1 MGPSHVTFLV
11 SDRWKVC
18 GWCIRQLPFLN
29 CTQHSPAEELCWWL
43 QTSFSMSHKAG
54 DGLSVTNWTREGE
67 HDYLN
72 ERRMGWHK
80 RTWIFQNPGR
90 RENVGQSSPVT
101 CSICTQ
107 GGKSTLQERLGQAG
121 TWPWCSLAHTVVF
134 MPDRRISKQSDFHLF
149 LITKKNAPTAKK
161 PPNNCHWN
169 SVQDLWSERTV
180 QRANEWKNRGATF
193 LPTSES
199 NLWRAST
206 LKPDF
211 NTNKILVIA
220 HIPK

>member
-149 LITKKNAPTAKK
+149 LITKKNAPTAKNPK
-161 PPNNCHWN
+161 
-169 SVQDLWSERTV
+169 Q
-180 QRANEWKNRGATF
+180 
-193 LPTSES
+193 LP
-199 NLWRAST
+199 
-206 LKPDF
+206 LKQCSGP
-211 NTNKILVIA
+211 LVRKDCAEGKRVKGQGSDISPYFRIKSLEGF
-220 HIPK
+220 HIKTRF

>member
-11 SDRWKVC
+11 SDRWKAC

-107 GGKSTLQERLGQAG
+107 GGKSTLHERLGQAG

-134 MPDRRISKQSDFHLF
+134 MPDRRISKTVRFPFVPNHKEKCTDC
-149 LITKKNAPTAKK
+149 KK
-161 PPNNCHWN
+161 PQTTAIETVFRTFGQKGLCRGRW
-169 SVQDLWSERTV
+169 QTSERTGERHFSLL
-180 QRANEWKNRGATF
+180 QNQIFGG
-193 LPTSES
+193 LP
-199 NLWRAST
+199 
-206 LKPDF
+206 
-211 NTNKILVIA
+211 
-220 HIPK
+220 H

>member
-1 MGPSHVTFLV
+1 MWHFWSLTGE
-11 SDRWKVC
+11 RCAC

-107 GGKSTLQERLGQAG
+107 GGKSTLHERLGQAG

-134 MPDRRISKQSDFHLF
+134 MPDRRISKTDFHLF
-149 LITKKNAPTAKK
+149 LITKKNVPTAKNPK
-161 PPNNCHWN
+161 
-169 SVQDLWSERTV
+169 Q
-180 QRANEWKNRGATF
+180 
-193 LPTSES
+193 LP
-199 NLWRAST
+199 
-206 LKPDF
+206 LKQCSGP
-211 NTNKILVIA
+211 LVRKDCAEVDGKRVKGQGSDISPYFRIKSLEGF
-220 HIPK
+220 HIKTRF

>member
-1 MGPSHVTFLV
+1 MWHFWSLTGE
-11 SDRWKVC
+11 RCAC

-107 GGKSTLQERLGQAG
+107 GGKSTLHERLGQAG
-121 TWPWCSLAHTVVF
+121 TWPWCSLEHTVVF
-134 MPDRRISKQSDFHLF
+134 MPDRRISKTVRFPFVPNHKEKCTDC
-149 LITKKNAPTAKK
+149 KK
-161 PPNNCHWN
+161 PQTTATETVFRTFGQKGLCRGRW
-169 SVQDLWSERTV
+169 QTSERTGERHFSLL
-180 QRANEWKNRGATF
+180 QNQIFGG
-193 LPTSES
+193 LP
-199 NLWRAST
+199 
-206 LKPDF
+206 
-211 NTNKILVIA
+211 
-220 HIPK
+220 H